1 MNQNNFKAGFICD
14 TIANVISQFRNNL
27 DGFDPGEKT
36 KLYRLEGLL
45 KFVTSFDVEFPFE
58 YTINHDN
65 LNPVLSVINNIIV
78 RGLPTKAPLKIEH
91 VFEEC
96 GLIQENQS
104 NVAFDFKEP
113 TFEIQ
118 PNQIIELL
126 HIVEPDLNIPLE
138 RYEGELGSNFE
149 WEFLESASQRF
160 PFIKQILEPQR
171 DFSTISPNMHGGRT
185 VDFSY
190 SSPYYEYDNE
200 LETFTNKSKGIVIEV
215 DGSHHRSF
223 DYKIYDDYR
232 DNEAMENGFRTFRIR
247 QLKEL
252 EDETNFL
259 DTFGRGEFR
268 YYSNNFNKNIEDY
281 LQHYTLTFVPLAVG
295 RILKTLVE
303 ILLNDTSYLQ
313 KEEIK
318 IGIVERDFPCGALA
332 ITIFQEFVN
341 NLNGL
346 LQEVDQL
353 QLPKLN
359 TVIYS
364 TGKFVYDPKLHL
376 DFTIQNEGHFRENF
390 DRFDILID
398 HSILRRSKIFKE
410 NTFATNNAIKIRSA
424 HYEDNSY
431 GSNRR
436 TFCSSPL
443 KFKKLVNKNDDG
455 SFEPIPSLLPF
466 AEYLLQNIFRKIKY
480 REGQLPI
487 ISRALQLEPVI
498 GLLPTGGGKSLTFQL
513 PAFLQPGLC
522 MVVNPIK
529 SLMEDQVRVL
539 KSNWIDCC
547 DYINSNIDRKI
558 KEKRL
563 VQLQSG
569 EIMFLFISPERFVM
583 EEFRSLIK
591 NIGSANRFGLS
602 FNYCVIDEVHCVSE
616 WGHDFRSTYLMLG
629 KNAQVYS
636 HSRLDTVCLVG
647 LTATASFD
655 VLADIEREL
664 QIKSDDL
671 SNSLV
676 MIENTIRP
684 ELMFRVTKA
693 NNTRLEELNSKL
705 QSLSND
711 LDKINDEATLR
722 ESIRHHYDEFESV
735 ELSQAEL
742 TAQTNK
748 IGLDLIEEDH
758 NKNAIVIFCPT
769 KGLKRNTN
777 GTVADVRSVHFVFEN
792 LKSNSKGYYHGTDG
806 EKDPMNKLVQQSFEE
821 FTGGKLSHMV
831 CTKAFGMG
839 IDKSDIRSTF
849 HYYYSS
855 SLESLVQEVGRSGRD
870 GKVSLANI
878 FISEHKYFR
887 ISHKCLLQAEPNS
900 SEFSPI
906 TNTFYRSRI
915 RMGLLRK
922 TFLTKE
928 KCQNAIVTLIDEL
941 RNPPIFLINRLKK
954 FIVEIYDDREVHN
967 SFHHLNFKGIDTEK
981 SQIYNLFKEP
991 EFEIGKNDKNLEKEY
1006 FNKTGEQ
1013 FYFKFWESKSDRRR
1027 RLYISNLE
1035 NNDVGYINLVDE
1047 NISPQPG
1054 GDLVLNDILMFLKS
1068 GQEEEESLV
1077 ELCGKKVEL
1086 EIPNQLSLK
1095 EEFEMTGQGEFK
1107 FILGPKKKHAFS
1119 NIEVCELLNI
1129 NPDLEI
1135 NPPDYIVT
1143 YGRAVEKAF
1152 EYSFD
1157 FEDFILCLEEIGNA
1171 IKKELLI
1178 VNKRTLRFLYNRD
1191 RNVKD
1196 TGRIIYRMHS
1206 MGLISDYTI
1215 DYVKNNLFIC
1225 KMIKNQDVEY
1235 YLKNVDEFLRRY
1247 LSENSVIDKMNKLR
1261 ERCSSDSV
1269 LWNIREILYF
1279 LCEFSQKEIV
1289 DKRKRATDEI
1299 EKILNE
1305 SISERLDTWLEQN
1318 KYLKEQIYYY
1328 FNAKY
1333 ARIGFKIDSADFSLL
1348 DDYEKIRRNELY
1360 AKFVFKKY
1368 LDVFNKEGTAQNNYK
1383 HMIGSCKKILR
1394 SLPETDFR
1402 KEWLLRLLHSFSL
1415 FSINIPS
1422 YVKDATIEMEKG
1434 LQNLYSDIAFHNNN
1448 YNLIEEVIELYEQ
1461 NLRNNIENEDT
1472 FKTISKI
1479 KQLVRIKK
1487 LDRDIDSLNQYLK
1500 TNQKT
1505 INKLYDR
1512 AEA

>member
-295 RILKTLVE
+295 RILKTLVQ

-332 ITIFQEFVN
+332 ITIFQEFVD

-353 QLPKLN
+353 QLPNLN

-376 DFTIQNEGHFRENF
+376 DFTIQNEGHFQENF

-410 NTFATNNAIKIRSA
+410 NTFFTNNAIKIRSA

-455 SFEPIPSLLPF
+455 SFEPIPNLLPF
-466 AEYLLQNIFRKIKY
+466 AEYFLQNIFRKIKY

-539 KSNWIDCC
+539 RSNWIDCC
-547 DYINSNIDRKI
+547 DYINSNIDRKS
-558 KEKRL
+558 KGEKL

-583 EEFRSLIK
+583 EEFRSLIQ
-591 NIGSANRFGLS
+591 NIGTVNNFGLS

-629 KNAQVYS
+629 KNAQEYS
-636 HSRLDTVCLVG
+636 HSRMNSVCLLG

-664 QIKSDDL
+664 QIESDDL

-684 ELMFRVTKA
+684 ELMFKVTKT
-693 NNTRLEELNSKL
+693 NGTRLGELNSKL
-705 QSLSND
+705 HTLSND
-711 LDKINDEATLR
+711 LDEINEEEILR
-722 ESIRHHYDEFESV
+722 ESILHHFNEFESIDLTQDLD
-735 ELSQAEL
+735 ELNKQIE
-742 TAQTNK
+742 K
-748 IGLDLIEEDH
+748 IGLDLLEEDH
-758 NKNAIVIFCPT
+758 NNNAVVVFCPT
-769 KGLKRNTN
+769 KGLRRNN
-777 GTVADVRSVHFVFEN
+777 EGEVSDPRSVHYVFEN
-792 LKSNSKGYYHGTDG
+792 LQSTSKGYYHGTDG
-806 EKDPMNKLVQQSFEE
+806 ERDPLNKIVQKSFEE
-821 FTGGKLSHMV
+821 FTSGKLNHMV

-849 HYYYSS
+849 HYYYSN

-878 FISEHKYFR
+878 FISDRKRYK
-887 ISHKCLLQAEPNS
+887 ISHKCLLKIEPDSDEN
-900 SEFSPI
+900 SPI
-906 TNTFYRSRI
+906 TNNYHRKQI
-915 RMGLLRK
+915 RFHLLRGDFS
-922 TFLTKE
+922 TRE
-928 KCQNAIVTLIDEL
+928 QCQNRIVEFINNLNGAPASLID
-941 RNPPIFLINRLKK
+941 RLER

-967 SFHHLNFKGIDTEK
+967 YFHSMTFKGAYSEK
-981 SQIYNLFKEP
+981 IQIYNLFKEP
-991 EFEIGKNDKNLEKEY
+991 EFELCKNDKKLENEY
-1006 FNKTGEQ
+1006 FLETGEQ
-1013 FYFKFWESKSDRRR
+1013 YFLKFWKRNDLR
-1027 RLYISNLE
+1027 RLYVRNSE
-1035 NNDVGYINLVDE
+1035 NEDIGYINLIHETCNPQGETSLTGILNFIRLRQDE
-1047 NISPQPG
+1047 
-1054 GDLVLNDILMFLKS
+1054 DETLTELC
-1068 GQEEEESLV
+1068 ERLV
-1077 ELCGKKVEL
+1077 EIR
-1086 EIPNQLSLK
+1086 IPNQNSLN
-1095 EEFEMTGQGEFK
+1095 EEFEEAEEGEFR
-1107 FILGPKKKHAFS
+1107 FILGPEKKHAFS
-1119 NIEVCELLNI
+1119 NQKVCELLSI
-1129 NPDLEI
+1129 DPKLEI
-1135 NPPDYIVT
+1135 NPPNYKVT
-1143 YGRAVEKAF
+1143 YGEAINRAFK
-1152 EYSFD
+1152 YSND
-1157 FEDFILCLEEIGNA
+1157 FEDFVLCLEEIGRELTR
-1171 IKKELLI
+1171 ELLNN
-1178 VNKRTLRFLYNRD
+1178 NKRMLRYFYVRD
-1191 RNVKD
+1191 RNTQD

-1225 KMIKNQDVEY
+1225 KIKKQQDLEY
-1235 YLKNVDEFLRRY
+1235 YLKNVDNYLRRY
-1247 LSENSVIDKMNKLR
+1247 LSENSVIDKMNHLR

-1299 EKILNE
+1299 EKILTE
-1305 SISERLDTWLEQN
+1305 SVSEEHQTWLEQN
-1318 KYLKEQIYYY
+1318 KYLKEQIFYY

-1333 ARIGFKIDSADFSLL
+1333 ARIGFKIDGADFSLL
-1348 DDYEKIRRNELY
+1348 DDYEKMRRNEFYEKDL
-1360 AKFVFKKY
+1360 FEKY
-1368 LDVFNKEGTAQNNYK
+1368 LDVFGKEGTAQNNYK

-1394 SLPETDFR
+1394 SLAETDFKR
-1402 KEWLLRLLHSFSL
+1402 DWLLRLFHSFSL

-1422 YVKDATIEMEKG
+1422 YVKEATLEMEKG
-1434 LQNLYSDIAFHNNN
+1434 LQNLYSDKSFHEND
-1448 YNLIEEVIELYEQ
+1448 YDLIEEVIELYEQ
-1461 NLRNNIENEDT
+1461 NLRNNIENENT
-1472 FKTISKI
+1472 FITISKI

-1487 LDRDIDSLNQYLK
+1487 LDRDLLSLNTYLK
-1500 TNQKT
+1500 SNQRT
-1505 INKLYDR
+1505 INQLYDR